1 MLREFYCF
9 PAVCARGSVMTRD
22 GDESSLVNS
31 MRPVDKHGKT
41 SCADDLL
48 FTLMIAG
55 EVYPGLIVCTT
66 DKTFKLYA

>member
-1 MLREFYCF
+1 
-9 PAVCARGSVMTRD
+9 MTGG
-22 GDESSLVNS
+22 GDESSIVNS
-31 MRPVDKHGKT
+31 MRTVDKHGKT

-66 DKTFKLYA
+66 DKTFELYA